1 MSHSKVISIDQGTT
15 GSTALLIDYS
25 QPNEPVIIDQHTVDF
40 PQHFPKAGW
49 VEHDL
54 NQIWDSVTKVVSMVM
69 KHPSVASKDDIAAI
83 GITNQ
88 RETLC
93 VFEKGSG
100 KPLCPAIVWQCKRS
114 VSICDELKSR
124 GLQDLFKKKTGL
136 VLDPYFTGTKLT
148 WLMRNNSVVA
158 EALRSGRALVGTID
172 SWLLYKLTGGKVH
185 ATEAS
190 NASRTLL
197 FNIHTCQWDRE
208 LMDLLEIPAGVL
220 PEVKDS
226 AGLFGTTSQCGNL
239 PDGIKISGILGDQ
252 QAALVGQACF
262 REGEAKCTYGTGAFM
277 LTNIGAMP
285 KISDN
290 GLLTTI
296 AWSYKG
302 QTIYALEGSAFI
314 AGAAVQFIR
323 DQLHLIKTANETAIE
338 AGDVSASPEI
348 YFVPAL
354 AGLGAPWWNPKARG
368 AFLGLTR
375 GSSKKQLI
383 RAVLEGVGFQVS
395 DLSFAMSK
403 DLGSKLKILKVDGGA
418 AANDILM
425 QFQADLLN
433 IPVDRPSNLETT
445 AFGASLFAC
454 LGIGI
459 FKNIEELISARH
471 SSKIFAS
478 QMTDAER
485 EQHLKGWRRAVKAVS
500 VFAEED

>member
-1 MSHSKVISIDQGTT
+1 
-15 GSTALLIDYS
+15 
-25 QPNEPVIIDQHTVDF
+25 
-40 PQHFPKAGW
+40 
-49 VEHDL
+49 
-54 NQIWDSVTKVVSMVM
+54 
-69 KHPSVASKDDIAAI
+69 
-83 GITNQ
+83 
-88 RETLC
+88 
-93 VFEKGSG
+93 
-100 KPLCPAIVWQCKRS
+100 
-114 VSICDELKSR
+114 
-124 GLQDLFKKKTGL
+124 
-136 VLDPYFTGTKLT
+136 
-148 WLMRNNSVVA
+148 
-158 EALRSGRALVGTID
+158 
-172 SWLLYKLTGGKVH
+172 
-185 ATEAS
+185 
-190 NASRTLL
+190 
-197 FNIHTCQWDRE
+197 
-208 LMDLLEIPAGVL
+208 
-220 PEVKDS
+220 
-226 AGLFGTTSQCGNL
+226 
-239 PDGIKISGILGDQ
+239 
-252 QAALVGQACF
+252 
-262 REGEAKCTYGTGAFM
+262 M

-338 AGDVSASPEI
+338 AGDVSASPEV

-433 IPVDRPSNLETT
+433 IPVDRPRNLETT